1 MELTAI
7 EHMPAIIEQAAKSPL
22 GLFALMVI
30 ALSILGFVFFRGAT
44 ERTRIAMFVLL
55 FVGVA
60 SFGVAAMR
68 AAPGSGVAMDA
79 APLAALADIGG
90 EWSAEVTY
98 DWGDTHTENF
108 ALNYDGTEVLGTAS
122 YLGVKRAVFD
132 GQLAGNRISFITR
145 TRQTITSDDAVR
157 DVVHHYTGVV
167 DGDRIEFTLRS
178 EGGYTEHVPVKFAA
192 LRSR

>member
-1 MELTAI
+1 MEPTAI
-7 EHMPAIIEQAAKSPL
+7 EHIPAIIEQAAKSPL

-30 ALSILGFVFFRGAT
+30 ALSILGFVFFRGAA

-68 AAPGSGVAMDA
+68 ATPAADAVTAVAAMA
-79 APLAALADIGG
+79 APADISG
-90 EWSAEVTY
+90 EWSAEVNY
-98 DWGDTHTENF
+98 DWGDTHRESF
-108 ALNYDGTEVLGTAS
+108 ELNYDGTEVLGTAS
-122 YLGVKRAVFD
+122 YLGAKRAVFD
-132 GQLAGNRISFITR
+132 GQLSGNRITFITR
-145 TRQTITSDDAVR
+145 TRQTLSSDDTVR

-192 LRSR
+192 LRTR